1 MRETLEKVIT
11 NNDNGLFL
19 LDPPTGF
26 GKTTVV
32 VDLIRRFLDGE
43 PLFSNVKRIFF
54 ITNLITN
61 LPCQDLLNS
70 LDEEHRKLCFQ
81 AKATIDYVLENF
93 FKVNITEAEVKNS
106 KEYKTLK
113 KEIETYYS
121 TRTAIDAHPDN
132 LGLKNSLNIL
142 KQKIATDSEPAFRQ
156 LIKNRFFHNKSIIDR
171 KNFMRDNRWFIDLYP
186 ICDIEDYKVIF
197 LTTQKFISPI
207 DTFRRVPFY
216 AYNDKITEES
226 IIFIDEFDSTKTV
239 VLDQIIEDGLKNKI
253 DIVSLF
259 VPLLNL
265 IRTPLNSNIH

>member
-1 MRETLEKVIT
+1 MEKTLEKVIKS
-11 NNDNGLFL
+11 NNNGLFL

-32 VDLIRRFLDGE
+32 VDLIRRFLNGA

-54 ITNLITN
+54 VTNLITN

-113 KEIETYYS
+113 KEIDIYYN
-121 TRTAIDAHPDN
+121 TKNAINSNPN
-132 LGLKNSLNIL
+132 NSGLKDSLNIL

-156 LIKNRFFHNKSIIDR
+156 FIKNRFFH
-171 KNFMRDNRWFIDLYP
+171 
-186 ICDIEDYKVIF
+186 IF
-197 LTTQKFISPI
+197 LW
-207 DTFRRVPFY
+207 
-216 AYNDKITEES
+216 
-226 IIFIDEFDSTKTV
+226 
-239 VLDQIIEDGLKNKI
+239 
-253 DIVSLF
+253 
-259 VPLLNL
+259 
-265 IRTPLNSNIH
+265 

>member
-19 LDPPTGF
+19 LDPPMGF

-54 ITNLITN
+54 VTNLITN

-113 KEIETYYS
+113 K
-121 TRTAIDAHPDN
+121 
-132 LGLKNSLNIL
+132 GLC
-142 KQKIATDSEPAFRQ
+142 
-156 LIKNRFFHNKSIIDR
+156 SIGR
-171 KNFMRDNRWFIDLYP
+171 
-186 ICDIEDYKVIF
+186 
-197 LTTQKFISPI
+197 
-207 DTFRRVPFY
+207 
-216 AYNDKITEES
+216 
-226 IIFIDEFDSTKTV
+226 TKTKSGCAETDKSKLSRKRV
-239 VLDQIIEDGLKNKI
+239 IELPEKVAAKR
-253 DIVSLF
+253 F
-259 VPLLNL
+259 K
-265 IRTPLNSNIH
+265 TE